1 MPIENVIETDVLV
14 IGGGVSG
21 MFAAV
26 KARDEGVSVTVV
38 EKGYAGKAGAA
49 LWAYGMSIF
58 NPGWGHNL
66 KNWMTQ
72 IAETGDY
79 MNDPEWTEI
88 LLKDAYDRYQD
99 LVSWGAQFPRGAGGE
114 LIPHRR
120 KFLQSYHAPWK
131 DMLLIMRQAVLK
143 SGAQIMDRI
152 MMTDLLKQD
161 GRVVGAVGFHAI
173 RGDFYVF
180 KAKATVMCAGS
191 GILGV
196 GGGYAPLSTYG
207 GETMAYRAGAELSGK
222 EFTITGIGPFSYMG
236 TGYGYC
242 GDRGEGETKISLEG
256 KPLNPE
262 LADGFTPMI
271 DRYVDSEG
279 YKVNRYTMLATA
291 HLGRMPLYWNLDD
304 ATPAMRSFP
313 VTFKHGVELKDNPPP
328 DLPEGGLYRAVI
340 QFEKYVGWAL
350 DGASGIASTDT
361 KGGTSLPGLFAAG
374 NNYSSR
380 ALGAKYPGG
389 GLASC
394 NASVVGARAGR
405 GAAEFAKKTGTIS
418 VDPAEVGRLK
428 QVTYLPIERKS
439 GFDQDWV
446 NLQMKTITYP
456 YYVWCIKHG
465 DRLKAALTMVDFV
478 RDHLAPLMYANPKDP
493 HGLRVAHET
502 RGRVAAIE
510 MMLRASLFR
519 TESRGVHYREDYPHR
534 DDPSWLAEVR
544 LKKNDGQMELVKKP
558 FAKEVWPDLSIS
570 YNQRY
575 PLEYLGEE
583 SIRAGR

>member
-1 MPIENVIETDVLV
+1 MPVDNVIETDVLV
-14 IGGGVSG
+14 IGGGVAG
-21 MFAAV
+21 MFAAI

-38 EKGYAGKAGAA
+38 EKGYVGKAGGA
-49 LWAYGMSIF
+49 LWARSMSIF

-66 KNWMTQ
+66 KDWMAQ
-72 IAETGDY
+72 IAASGDY

-88 LLKDAYDRYQD
+88 SLKEAYDRYQD
-99 LVSWGAQFPRGAGGE
+99 LVSWGAQFPRGDDGE
-114 LIPHRR
+114 LIPSRTVV
-120 KFLQSYHAPWK
+120 LEDHALPWK
-131 DMLLIMRQAVLK
+131 QTLPLMREAVLK
-143 SGAQIMDRI
+143 SGAKIMDRI

-180 KAKATVMCAGS
+180 HAKATVMCAGG

-196 GGGYAPLSTYG
+196 RGGYAPLSTYE
-207 GETMAYRAGAELSGK
+207 GEAMAYRAGAELSGK
-222 EFTITGIGPFSYMG
+222 EFSISGIGPYSYA
-236 TGYGYC
+236 GYGYY
-242 GDRGEGETKISLEG
+242 GDRAEGGPRISLED
-256 KPLNPE
+256 KPFQPE
-262 LADGFTPMI
+262 LKGWLTPLI
-271 DRYVDSEG
+271 NKYVDSEG
-279 YKVNRYTMLATA
+279 YKVNRNTMLAAA
-291 HLGRMPLYWNLDD
+291 HRGRMPLYWNLYD
-304 ATPAMRSFP
+304 ASPADRERAQSG
-313 VTFKHGVELKDNPPP
+313 VFKPGIGLKDNPAV
-328 DLPEGGLYRAVI
+328 LPEGGLYRAVI
-340 QFEKYVGWAL
+340 RFEDYVGWAVHC
-350 DGASGIASTDT
+350 ASGIASTGT

-374 NNYSSR
+374 DNYNSR
-380 ALGAKYPGG
+380 ALGAKYAHRGF
-389 GLASC
+389 ASR

-405 GAAEFAKKTGTIS
+405 GAAEFAREMGTVS

-465 DRLKAALTMVDFV
+465 DRLQAALTMVDFV
-478 RDHLAPLMYANPKDP
+478 KDHLVPLMYANPKDP

-502 RGRVAAIE
+502 RGRVLAIE

-534 DDPSWLAEVR
+534 DDPNWLAEVR
-544 LKKNDGQMELVKKP
+544 LKQNDGQMELVKKP
-558 FAKEVWPDLSIS
+558 FPKATWPDLSIS

-583 SIRAGR
+583 SMRTGR